1 MYERSDCISA
11 LGRCI
16 SEVSGTR
23 AAAMLFAAGLRAGA
37 FLLPGAGLAHTAEAA
52 ATGCTAQAE
61 ITEIAPGA
69 FVRQGAT
76 ALPDPVN
83 RGAIANI
90 GFIVGAKSVAVI
102 DTGGSLCDGM
112 ALREAIRARTA
123 LPVKLVINTHVHP
136 DHIFGNAAF
145 TGPGVTILG
154 HRNLPRALA
163 ERGDHYLRSYGEQV
177 GSAAMGGTNIVPP
190 TQLIDGRLDI
200 NLGERVLLI
209 EAQPAAH
216 TDNDLTVF
224 DRTSGTLWTGDLV
237 FIDHIP
243 VLDGSLKGW
252 LSVTETLMRHDARRI
267 VPGHGAAPAPWPAA
281 GENQL
286 RYLRRL
292 ASDLRLAIGAAKGIR
307 EAAGAAG
314 TSESGNWRLFDSF
327 NGRNATTGFAELEWD

>member
-1 MYERSDCISA
+1 MMSRWRFA
-11 LGRCI
+11 
-16 SEVSGTR
+16 EVSGAR
-23 AAAMLFAAGLRAGA
+23 AAILLLAAALRAGA
-37 FLLPGAGLAHTAEAA
+37 LLLPGAGLAQPQPG
-52 ATGCTAQAE
+52 ATGCAAVQAE
-61 ITEIAPGA
+61 ATEFAPGA

-90 GFIVGAKSVAVI
+90 GFIIGERSVAVI
-102 DTGGSLCDGM
+102 DTGGSLCDGA

-123 LPVKLVINTHVHP
+123 LPVKTVINTHVHP

-145 TGPGVTILG
+145 ADATIIA

-163 ERGDHYLRSYGEQV
+163 ERGEHYLSSYGEQL
-177 GSAAMGGTNIVPP
+177 GAAAMAGTTIVPP
-190 TQLIDGRLDI
+190 AQLVEDRLEI
-200 NLGERVLLI
+200 NLGGRILVI
-209 EAQPAAH
+209 EARPAAH

-224 DRTSGTLWTGDLV
+224 DRNSGTLWTGDLV
-237 FIDHIP
+237 FLDHVP

-252 LSVTETLMRHDARRI
+252 LSVTETLMRHEARRI
-267 VPGHGAAPAPWPAA
+267 VPGHGDAPAPWPAS
-281 GENQL
+281 GESQL

-292 ASDLRLAIGAAKGIR
+292 ASDLRQAIGAGTGIR
-307 EAAGAAG
+307 AAAEAAG